1 VVTELEAVILERRQ
15 NKVVFGGGG
24 MQDVEM
30 EREMEQEVLE
40 RRQSTVVANSTAS
53 AKERR
58 LSVEMHG
65 AIDAVEQEEDD
76 GEGKL
81 HD

>member
-15 NKVVFGGGG
+15 SKVVFGGVG

-40 RRQSTVVANSTAS
+40 RRQSTVVANSTTS

-58 LSVEMHG
+58 LSTEMHG